1 MKMNFKMK
9 TIDFVKFT
17 TYSDIED
24 IKRLHFIV
32 NSVQKLDNKAAK
44 ILDIGCGNG
53 NISLAL
59 GALGFEVLGI
69 DIDPK
74 SIQLAASR
82 NSFPNVSFQVLAA
95 DSIALEGVY
104 DAIICSEVL
113 EHLAEPELLS
123 NNIYRILRP
132 GGVLVAT
139 VPNGFGPRELLITRP
154 MQFLTKKGWDKPIV
168 LLKKL
173 LGYNAITIQSS
184 NEDLTHLQFFNIN
197 GFNSMLIGCG
207 FKRISFK
214 NSDFLGRIFPLSL
227 LTRRFALLQKMDC
240 ALADFLPHQL
250 SSGFYTS
257 WTKND
262 I

>member
-1 MKMNFKMK
+1 MK
-9 TIDFVKFT
+9 TTDFVKFT

-32 NSVQKLDNKAAK
+32 NSVQKLGNKAAK

-59 GALGFEVLGI
+59 GSLGFDVLGI
-69 DIDPK
+69 DIDPN
-74 SIQLAASR
+74 SIQLATSR
-82 NSFPNVSFQVLAA
+82 NSFPNVSFQVLDA
-95 DSIALEGVY
+95 DAIALEDAY

-113 EHLAEPELLS
+113 EHLANPVQLS
-123 NNIYRILRP
+123 KTIFRILKP

-168 LLKKL
+168 LLKKI
-173 LGYNAITIQSS
+173 LGYSAKTLQSS
-184 NEDLTHLQFFNIN
+184 NEDLTHLQFFSIN
-197 GFNSMLIGCG
+197 EFNSLLIGCG

-227 LTRRFALLQKMDC
+227 ITRRLAPLQKIDC
-240 ALADFLPHQL
+240 ALADLLPHKL
-250 SSGFYTS
+250 TSGFYTS
-257 WTKND
+257 WTKID

>member
-95 DSIALEGVY
+95 DSIAMEGAY

-154 MQFLTKKGWDKPIV
+154 MQF
-168 LLKKL
+168 
-173 LGYNAITIQSS
+173 
-184 NEDLTHLQFFNIN
+184 FNIN
-197 GFNSMLIGCG
+197 GFNSLLIGCG